1 MKMFT
6 AFFCA
11 LLMTVSASSQGIY
24 NMAKQQAKSTAAS
37 ESKNQQAIDS
47 SGQPAAP
54 APPPN
59 NPAPQPDPA
68 LQATLRNIANLRA
81 DFENFAAGQTNRQP
95 LINDLTD
102 AAQSA
107 KASPA
112 SISKLAENLAVIAGN
127 KNLQAQHQK
136 LAQSVHA
143 IFNSSHLSAVQRQM
157 VCDGVQKILL
167 EGGTSSD
174 DVTNVI
180 NDLKTIAAETK

>member
-1 MKMFT
+1 MKAFI

-11 LLMTVSASSQGIY
+11 LLVTDSALAQGVY
-24 NMAKQQAKSTAAS
+24 NMAKQQAKNAAAS
-37 ESKNQQAIDS
+37 ENKNQQAIDS
-47 SGQPAAP
+47 SGQPAP
-54 APPPN
+54 APPPPGN
-59 NPAPQPDPA
+59 SNPQPDPA

-95 LINDLTD
+95 LINDLTE
-102 AAQSA
+102 AAQGA

-112 SISKLAENLAVIAGN
+112 SVSKLAGHLAAVAGN
-127 KNLQAQHQK
+127 KKLQAQRQK

-143 IFNSSHLSAVQRQM
+143 IFNSSHLSAVQKQM
-157 VCDGVQKILL
+157 VCDGVQKNLL

-174 DVTNVI
+174 DVANVI